1 MDNCITES
9 GIFWIKVYMCKF
21 PEPNDKIA
29 A

>member
-9 GIFWIKVYMCKF
+9 GIFWIEVYNCKF
-21 PEPNDKIA
+21 SEPNDKIA